1 MSFVVLDGV
10 DGCGKSTQ
18 ARLLVERLAAAG
30 RIARHLREPG
40 STRVGEALRAL
51 LLDPELDLQPDVEV
65 LLFAAARR
73 QLLAELVAPALA
85 RGEVVVC
92 ERYDPSTFAYQAFA
106 GGAGEERVLGLL
118 EGWGDPSAPAC
129 VVVLDLDPTE
139 AGARRAGQEQDRIEA
154 KGLEFQTRVA
164 EGYRR
169 YVDRSE
175 RAVLVDAS
183 GTPDQVAERV
193 WAEVRDVL

>member
-1 MSFVVLDGV
+1 MSFLVLDGV

-18 ARLLVERLAAAG
+18 AQLLVARLEAAG
-30 RIARHLREPG
+30 RAVRHLREPG

-73 QLLAELVAPALA
+73 QLLAEEVAPALE

-92 ERYDPSTFAYQAFA
+92 ERYDPSTFAYQAYA
-106 GGAGEERVLGLL
+106 GGAGEERVLALL
-118 EGWGDPSAPAC
+118 EAWVDPSAPAR
-129 VVVLDLDPTE
+129 VVVLDLDPDE
-139 AGARRAGQEQDRIEA
+139 AGARRAGQQEDRIEA
-154 KGLEFQTRVA
+154 KGLAFQRRVA

-169 YVDRSE
+169 YAERNE
-175 RAVLVDAS
+175 RAVLVDAT
-183 GTPDQVAERV
+183 GAPDEVAERV